1 MKDFENDL
9 LTLTENVKFKTVSDK
24 FLNQLNE
31 DINKIRSSDKL
42 FVPADKTENY
52 YEITKEN
59 YKKILHDNIT
69 KTYEKAQPSL
79 PKKINIEA
87 KKMAKSFSIDNKMD
101 KTAKRQCF
109 VTIKDHKDNFRV
121 NWKYKLLNPTKSEL
135 GKISKDILQQ
145 IRINIRTALNVN
157 QWQNTSEVI
166 KLFQNMKN
174 KKLHRFT
181 VFDIQEFYP
190 SIGEKLLKDAVL
202 FAQTYTNI
210 SRKDNEVIFHCRR
223 SLLFHNNEPWIK
235 NDSNGDFEVAMG
247 SYDGAE
253 LCELAG
259 LFMLNE
265 VSNKLDKDNIGLCR
279 DDGLSFFKNYN
290 GHQNDKVRK
299 EMIDLLSIIT
309 WILK

>member
-1 MKDFENDL
+1 
-9 LTLTENVKFKTVSDK
+9 
-24 FLNQLNE
+24 
-31 DINKIRSSDKL
+31 
-42 FVPADKTENY
+42 
-52 YEITKEN
+52 
-59 YKKILHDNIT
+59 
-69 KTYEKAQPSL
+69 
-79 PKKINIEA
+79 
-87 KKMAKSFSIDNKMD
+87 MD

-109 VTIKDHKDNFRV
+109 VTIKDNKDNFRV

-279 DDGLSFFKNYN
+279 DDGLSFLKNYN